1 MHIGH
6 ALAVGLWS
14 CLLGVP
20 HGFVIEPS
28 TSKEDI
34 QRAFHV
40 GTISEHLTCD
50 DSFSTVWPCTLDRFS
65 VLVVNTTLD
74 ATSLFADVDTLESM
88 HVSTSSYHIELDIHL
103 DGAATTQFSMHN
115 ASIVSSAVYI
125 YSQNISIDTS
135 SCINTTAQG
144 LKFGPGFNSAVTVG
158 SAYGGT
164 GGGALSSTDM
174 LLPSKCADVDVESTM
189 YMQPIGDLKG
199 SIGDFRG
206 YGSGGGTDLTR
217 GAGFVQLNAS
227 HTLQLDGLVLA
238 NGGFDSVSPPSRSG
252 SGSNNYPSPLSI
264 HIVTHSKHDG
274 VPTGGTIR
282 LSAAVLVGSGH
293 VEACGG
299 NATAPDPDSSDG
311 GGGGGGGGGRVVL
324 EYEKGHR
331 GAVRV
336 HVHGGTHA
344 AEDMPPLWCQEGG
357 AGTFLE
363 VVRSTD
369 GSLEGSI
376 WILGRRRHAPPAGRM
391 AGTPL
396 FYRTSRRELMIEP
409 WMLHVHVAN
418 HALVFASSV
427 QLSPANNTS
436 IEVK

>member
-20 HGFVIEPS
+20 HGFVIDPS

-34 QRAFHV
+34 QRAFH
-40 GTISEHLTCD
+40 
-50 DSFSTVWPCTLDRFS
+50 S

-74 ATSLFADVDTLESM
+74 ATSLFADIDTLESM

-199 SIGDFRG
+199 SVGDFRG

-238 NGGFDSVSPPSRSG
+238 NGGFDSVSTASRSG
-252 SGSNNYPSPLSI
+252 SGNNNYPSPLSI
-264 HIVTHSKHDG
+264 LIVTHSKHDG

-293 VEACGG
+293 VESCGG
-299 NATAPDPDSSDG
+299 NATAPDPDSSD

-344 AEDMPPLWCQEGG
+344 AEDMPSLGCQEGG

-363 VVRSTD
+363 VVRSTG

-376 WILGRRRHAPPAGRM
+376 WILGHRRHTPPAGQM

-418 HALVFASSV
+418 HAMVFASSV